1 MQMPTT
7 ARYHT
12 GLTNTIHRTEG
23 IALLRTTSAVSL
35 MLLLIASFPDE
46 AQATVCSALSA
57 PRHDFQ
63 LLAGYSPVSSTWI
76 GRTEDRKFVLAG
88 FTYSYRCWK
97 AREVGISYTTGVFPV
112 AALLQPA
119 MPNFRASTPRIIP
132 EHAVYGVGVLPVGFT
147 AHFGRHAIQPFFEM
161 RGGMIA
167 STEPVPINAP
177 DSTGLNFLFD
187 VGPGMRFKVGD
198 HHAVSMGYKF
208 LHISN
213 AYTANFNPGVDNNVI
228 FVGLSVLR

>member
-46 AQATVCSALSA
+46 ALATVCSALSA

-97 AREVGISYTTGVFPV
+97 AR
-112 AALLQPA
+112 
-119 MPNFRASTPRIIP
+119 
-132 EHAVYGVGVLPVGFT
+132 
-147 AHFGRHAIQPFFEM
+147 
-161 RGGMIA
+161 
-167 STEPVPINAP
+167 
-177 DSTGLNFLFD
+177 
-187 VGPGMRFKVGD
+187 
-198 HHAVSMGYKF
+198 
-208 LHISN
+208 
-213 AYTANFNPGVDNNVI
+213 
-228 FVGLSVLR
+228 